1 MQKEVHLEVGMMCG
15 GKLPSMKRS
24 YHCDHCEADFK
35 ISHQMEEEYYEVNFC
50 PFCSAQIDDEKDEE
64 EDNE

>member
-1 MQKEVHLEVGMMCG
+1 
-15 GKLPSMKRS
+15 MKMRKS
-24 YHCDHCEADFK
+24 YYCDQCEADFK